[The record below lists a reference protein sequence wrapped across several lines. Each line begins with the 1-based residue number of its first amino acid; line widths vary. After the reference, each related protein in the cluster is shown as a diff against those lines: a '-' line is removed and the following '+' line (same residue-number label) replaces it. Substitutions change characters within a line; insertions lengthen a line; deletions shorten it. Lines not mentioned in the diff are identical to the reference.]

1 MDTPTTR
8 LTELT
13 PMLRTADLAKTIEF
27 YTSVLGFRCE
37 SSWPEGT
44 PTWCSLN
51 RDAATIMFFSDNEHD
66 EAAPRMTGVLYI
78 RTDDVL
84 ALHARLKD
92 QVKVLWG
99 PEVFHYGMHEF
110 AIEECNGY
118 TLSFGQPTDAPPTS
132 PE

>member
-1 MDTPTTR
+1 MDQPAIR

-13 PMLRTADLAKTIEF
+13 PMLKTADIARTIEF
-27 YTSVLGFRCE
+27 YTTVLGFRCE
-37 SSWPEGT
+37 SSWPEGS
-44 PTWCSLN
+44 PTWCSLS
-51 RDAATIMFFSDNEHD
+51 RDAATIMFFSENAHEDSS
-66 EAAPRMTGVLYI
+66 PRMTGVLYI

-84 ALHARLKD
+84 ALHALLKD
-92 QVKVLWG
+92 KVKVLWG

-118 TLSFGQPTDAPPTS
+118 TLSFGQPTDAPATS